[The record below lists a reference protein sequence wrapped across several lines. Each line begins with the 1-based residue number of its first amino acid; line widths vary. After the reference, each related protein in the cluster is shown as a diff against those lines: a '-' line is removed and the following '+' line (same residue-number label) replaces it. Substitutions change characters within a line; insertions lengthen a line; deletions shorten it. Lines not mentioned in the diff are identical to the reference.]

1 MVGETQLQDITRTIQ
16 LSVAPVFLLTAIGT
30 TLSVLAARL
39 GRVIDRA
46 RHVEA
51 ELPTLD
57 GEPRK
62 VKVDELKN
70 LSRRARLVSW
80 ALTSGVIAALLV
92 CTLIGVAFIAYLT
105 ETNIAVTIAV
115 LFILAV
121 GVFMCCLVIFL
132 REVFLAIAMM
142 QFSLPPEVTEKAS

>member
-1 MVGETQLQDITRTIQ
+1 MATETQLQDITRTIQ

-46 RHVEA
+46 RQVEQQ
-51 ELPTLD
+51 LVGLD
-57 GEPRK
+57 GAARAPK
-62 VKVDELKN
+62 VLELDN
-70 LSRRARLVSW
+70 LARRARLVSW
-80 ALTSGVIAALLV
+80 ALTAGVVAALLV
-92 CTLIGVAFIAYLT
+92 CSLIGVAFVAYLFVV
-105 ETNIAVTIAV
+105 NIAVVVAV

-121 GVFMCCLVIFL
+121 GVFMISLVLFL

-142 QFSLPPEVTEKAS
+142 RFSLPPEVSGKAG